1 MGKIVDYIEGIFDY
15 ITSEKCPKCNY
26 RGSGNEFTRLV
37 KGSLPSIEMPS
48 DVFSIAVDT
57 EYSCPKCHEKL

>member
-26 RGSGNEFTRLV
+26 RGSSDDFRQLV

-48 DVFSIAVDT
+48 DVFSIVADT
-57 EYSCPKCHEKL
+57 EHACPKCGYK